1 MDKSIR
7 KFKSISSNILEVTV
21 YILYSTYYKILVI
34 FFKSTLIKKKNRS
47 SATPINGVIEIR
59 FYFNYPKPRRSK
71 ISSTRLV

>member
-59 FYFNYPKPRRSK
+59 FFLIILIQDVQRYRP
-71 ISSTRLV
+71 LV